1 MKKRIL
7 LLVALVALVI
17 SVVLIFFWGKW
28 NGNQYAE
35 ITPNFFIS
43 VFINLAISSFV
54 AFLAFYE
61 GQQSV
66 KEAERG
72 DAENAI
78 ALIEGFES
86 DAKIILL
93 KSTQRIIE
101 KLQKNG
107 KEKIVKAIEELG
119 RIPMESQQV
128 QRTVKGE
135 YVKRAGEFRVIF
147 IKTKDKIIVKDIL
160 KR

>member
-1 MKKRIL
+1 M
-7 LLVALVALVI
+7 
-17 SVVLIFFWGKW
+17 
-28 NGNQYAE
+28 
-35 ITPNFFIS
+35 
-43 VFINLAISSFV
+43 